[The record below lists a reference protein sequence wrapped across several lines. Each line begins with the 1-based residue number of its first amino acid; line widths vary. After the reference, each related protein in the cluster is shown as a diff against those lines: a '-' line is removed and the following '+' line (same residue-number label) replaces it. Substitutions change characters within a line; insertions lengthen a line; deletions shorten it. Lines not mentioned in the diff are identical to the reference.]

1 VTLNLERQNH
11 TGGALRVERAIVE
24 LRRGR
29 SVEIRDARGASIV
42 AAVDQL
48 GPEVVEAFRAAGPNL
63 DLLLTR
69 ERTNVLGLGESPSE
83 VVKLT
88 LPGTIPVAELLA
100 MAMELGDQHPPVT
113 GPVKTAQADARE
125 AAAVALAR
133 NAQLVPALLS
143 RRELQPGSDPEL
155 LQVGV
160 DDIAAYPAMRGRH
173 LRQLSRARVP
183 LAEAEDCEFV
193 VFRERFGDA
202 DHVAVIIGQPDF
214 LEPVCVRLHS
224 ACLTGDLLASLRCDC
239 GDQLRGGVTQL
250 REAGGGIL
258 LYLAQEGRGIGL
270 VNKLR
275 AYTLQEKGLDTL
287 QADQHL
293 GFRADE
299 RDYRVACAMLEALS
313 VHRVRVLTNNPEKL
327 AGLGACDIEVVERVP
342 LPAPVN
348 AHNSA
353 YLRTKRER
361 AGHLCT
367 GIQPAGEG

>member
-1 VTLNLERQNH
+1 MKLNLKQPKDASA
-11 TGGALRVERAIVE
+11 ALRVERAIVE

-29 SVEIRDARGASIV
+29 IVEIRDERGVSIV

-48 GPEVVEAFRAAGPNL
+48 GPEVVEAFRAASPNL
-63 DLLLTR
+63 DLVLTR
-69 ERTNVLGLGESPSE
+69 ERINVLGLGESPSE
-83 VVKLT
+83 VEKLT
-88 LPGTIPVAELLA
+88 LPGTIPLAELLA
-100 MAMELGDQHPPVT
+100 MAMELGDEHPPAT
-113 GPVKTAQADARE
+113 SRVKTAQADARE
-125 AAAVALAR
+125 AAAVDLVR

-143 RRELQPGSDPEL
+143 RREMQPGSDPER

-160 DDIAAYPAMRGRH
+160 NDIAAYPAMRSRH

-214 LEPVCVRLHS
+214 SGPVCIRLHS

-299 RDYRVACAMLEALS
+299 RDYSVACAMLEALG
-313 VHRVRVLTNNPEKL
+313 VHRVRMLTNNPGKL
-327 AGLGACDIEVVERVP
+327 VGLEACDIEVVARIP

-361 AGHLCT
+361 AGHLST
-367 GIQPAGEG
+367 GIEPAGEG